1 MLPRK
6 SGLLS
11 VLFLLSILMLM
22 GCQADQKGKMEQSST
37 SLYDKVQAMLKDSIM
52 VLAEKNLERPP
63 QTVTAFISP
72 RSSGGKHDYFSEGD
86 YWWPDPDNP
95 EGPYIRKDGQSN
107 PDNFNYHRM
116 ALISFGEIVGNLTSA
131 YLITEDRQYLD
142 AALKHCRAWFI
153 DDSTKMNPN
162 FLYAQ
167 AIKGRHTGRG
177 IGIIDA
183 IHFMEIAQSLSI
195 LEKRGQIDAETLA
208 GTKTW
213 FNDFLNWLTQH
224 PYGLKEKIH
233 PNNHGSWWNA
243 QVAIFASFVGND
255 TILADCKSNF
265 QQNLLPNQM
274 AEDGSFP
281 LEQERTKPYSYSLFN
296 LDAMVMNAFLLAEPK
311 EAIWGHEAKI
321 SPNIYQALKYM
332 SPYVEDKNTWPL
344 GPDLMYWEEWPVAHI
359 SFLLGAAIF
368 ERQDYFQLWA
378 RNKHFLESEVD
389 EVRRTIPM
397 KNPLLWLA
405 KE

>member
-1 MLPRK
+1 MFSSK
-6 SGLLS
+6 FKLLS
-11 VLFLLSILMLM
+11 ALCLVGISLFI
-22 GCQADQKGKMEQSST
+22 GCQLEEKGSKPQTSE
-37 SLYDKVQAMLKDSIM
+37 SLYNRVHGILKDS
-52 VLAEKNLERPP
+52 VLLLAEENVLRSP

-72 RSSGGKHDYFSEGD
+72 RSAGGKHDYFSEGD
-86 YWWPDPDNP
+86 YWWPDPENP
-95 EGPYIRKDGQSN
+95 EGPYMRKDGKSN

-131 YLITEDRQYLD
+131 YLITEDKRYLD

-167 AIKGRHTGRG
+167 AIQGRYTGRG

-195 LEKRGQIDAETLA
+195 LEKQGQIDAETLDGA
-208 GTKTW
+208 KTW

-233 PNNHGSWWNA
+233 PNNHGSWYNA
-243 QVAIFASFVGND
+243 QVAMFAKFVAND
-255 TILADCKSNF
+255 SIRADCKSNF
-265 QQNLLPNQM
+265 LQNLLPNQM
-274 AEDGSFP
+274 DEDGSFP

-296 LDAMVMNAFLLAEPK
+296 LDAMLMNAFLLAEPQ
-311 EAIWGHEAKI
+311 EAIWGHEANI
-321 SPNIYQALKYM
+321 SPNIYQGLKYM
-332 SPYVEDKNTWPL
+332 RPYVEDKKTWPL

-368 ERQDYFQLWA
+368 EKEEYFQLWA
-378 RNKHFLESEVD
+378 RNKHFLENEVD
-389 EVRRTIPM
+389 EVRRTIPI
-397 KNPLLWLA
+397 KNPLLWIS